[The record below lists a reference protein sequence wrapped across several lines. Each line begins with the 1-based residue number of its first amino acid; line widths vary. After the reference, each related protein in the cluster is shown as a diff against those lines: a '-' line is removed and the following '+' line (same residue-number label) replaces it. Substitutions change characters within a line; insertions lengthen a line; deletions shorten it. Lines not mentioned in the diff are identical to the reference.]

1 MKRTTVF
8 LLALLLAAG
17 CLFTL
22 AGCGQSHFDS
32 KDANLRL
39 FFNESDRGVRRR
51 AKEMNETRK
60 KPPGSRR
67 FFRCGGGAGAFCL
80 FTFSVFPV

>member
-8 LLALLLAAG
+8 LLALLLATG

-39 FFNESDRGVRRR
+39 FSMRVTEEFDVAQSE
-51 AKEMNETRK
+51 
-60 KPPGSRR
+60 
-67 FFRCGGGAGAFCL
+67 
-80 FTFSVFPV
+80 